1 MIRALVFDVDGTLAE
16 TEEAHRQAYN
26 ALFAREKLDW
36 VWDVDRYREL
46 LRVTG
51 GRERL
56 AHYLAEEGLTLPPE
70 RIAALHRMKNDVYA
84 DIMRGGGAS
93 LRPGVAEIMAEA
105 RAAGLK
111 LAICTTSAR
120 INIETLLDVALGPD
134 GFALFSAIVTGED
147 VSAKKPAPDA
157 YLLALARLQLPA
169 SQCLALEDSRNGVE
183 AAVAAGLRVVACPS
197 VYTAHETF
205 PEALSVLAEWSEFDW
220 RTLADGAKTQDRV
233 ARRVQIDKTAEGMQ

>member
-1 MIRALVFDVDGTLAE
+1 MIRALIFDVDGTFAE

-26 ALFAREKLDW
+26 ALFALENLGW

-46 LRVTG
+46 LRVTC

-56 AHYLAEEGLTLPPE
+56 AHYLAEEGLTLSAE

-84 DIMRGGGAS
+84 DIVRRGGAS
-93 LRPGVAEIMAEA
+93 LRPGMAEIIAEA

-120 INIETLLDVALGPD
+120 VNIETLLDVALGPD
-134 GFALFSAIVTGED
+134 GLALFSAIVTGEA
-147 VSAKKPAPDA
+147 VNAKKPAPDA

-169 SQCLALEDSRNGVE
+169 SQCLAFEDSRNGVE
-183 AAVAAGLRVVACPS
+183 AAIAAGLNVVVCPS
-197 VYTAHETF
+197 VYSAHETF
-205 PEALSVLAEWSEFDW
+205 PGALSVLADWSKFDW
-220 RTLADGAKTQDRV
+220 RSIADRAETQN
-233 ARRVQIDKTAEGMQ
+233 